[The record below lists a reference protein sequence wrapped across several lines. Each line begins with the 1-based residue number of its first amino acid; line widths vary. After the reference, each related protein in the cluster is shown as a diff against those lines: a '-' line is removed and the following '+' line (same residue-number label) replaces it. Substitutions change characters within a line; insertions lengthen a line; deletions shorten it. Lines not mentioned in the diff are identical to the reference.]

1 MMINYLRNGLLVLF
15 AASMVLFASCSNE
28 STDQS
33 NQFDVIQMKVTKGEP
48 LTQQEQEAFNKLNQS
63 NHQQTAQEAE
73 SK

>member
-1 MMINYLRNGLLVLF
+1 MINFLRKGVLVLF
-15 AASMVLFASCSNE
+15 AASMVLCTSCSNE
-28 STDQS
+28 SSEQS

-63 NHQQTAQEAE
+63 NHQQKLQEAE